1 VKVIPMMLRRIPEKI
16 ETERL
21 ILRALRPGDGRA
33 VNEAVRESIDHLRP
47 WMTWAR
53 AVPSLAESETFARE
67 SALRY
72 RNREELGMILLRKSD
87 DLLVGAAGLHTI
99 EWSVPRF
106 EIGYWVRASLEGQG
120 YITEAVRGLSAL
132 AFELLGAARVEIR
145 CDARNIR
152 SAAVAQRAG
161 YTLEARLRWES
172 RDPEGNL
179 RDSLLFA
186 MFSDAI
192 PAEIKRTALR
202 LHPE

>member
-1 VKVIPMMLRRIPEKI
+1 MMLRRIPEKI

-47 WMTWAR
+47 WMVWAR
-53 AVPSLAESETFARE
+53 TVPSLAESETFARE

-87 DLLVGAAGLHTI
+87 EFLVGAAGLHTI

-132 AFELLGAARVEIR
+132 AFELLSAARVEIR
-145 CDARNIR
+145 CDARNVR

-172 RDPEGNL
+172 RDAEGNL
-179 RDSLLFA
+179 RDTLLFA
-186 MFSDAI
+186 MFSDAL